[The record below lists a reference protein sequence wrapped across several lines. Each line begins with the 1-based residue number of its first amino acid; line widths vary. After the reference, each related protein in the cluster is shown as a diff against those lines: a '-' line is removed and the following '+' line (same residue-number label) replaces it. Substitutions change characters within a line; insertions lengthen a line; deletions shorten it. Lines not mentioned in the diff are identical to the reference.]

1 MDIFKRE
8 MQFAVC
14 TFSVANGKLF
24 VHRKLRFRVRVSRV
38 SVRVKVLKIDRVSG
52 LGLKL
57 GLLFGL
63 GLRLVVAAAYRPL

>member
-1 MDIFKRE
+1 M
-8 MQFAVC
+8 
-14 TFSVANGKLF
+14 
-24 VHRKLRFRVRVSRV
+24 HRKLRFRVRVSRV

-63 GLRLVVAAAYRPL
+63 GLRLVVAVAYRLQFFLY